1 MEKDKLVHDL
11 NAPINNLKMLILIL
25 EKSDLDKAR
34 VLEHLKKILN
44 QSESNYEEIKK
55 LIKN

>member
-25 EKSDLDKAR
+25 EKSDLDKTR
-34 VLEHLKKILN
+34 ILEHLKKILD
-44 QSESNYEEIKK
+44 QSISNYEEIKK
-55 LIKN
+55 LINN